1 MTNIKLYN
9 KISKVG
15 LDVFDNTKYNVSD
28 DAAPAEGIL
37 VRSAALHEIEFDKE
51 LLAIARAGAGV
62 NNIPI
67 DRCSEQ
73 GIVVFN
79 TPGANANGVKELAVA
94 ALLLASRDIVGG
106 VNWALGL
113 KGQPE
118 VGKLVEKGKGQFV
131 GPEIKGKTLGVIGLG
146 AIGGMVANTAHSLGM
161 KVEGCDP
168 YITVKNALQLS
179 RAIKLDESYDDIY
192 ANSDY
197 ITYHIPSL
205 PSTRGIINKENI
217 AKMKDGVRIIN
228 LSRGDLANTADLI
241 EALESGKVASYVT
254 DFPSEELLG
263 IPHVV
268 CIPHLGASTPES
280 EDNCAVM
287 AAEQLVDYIENGNIR
302 NSVNYPEIVF
312 PRTAKNRVIVL
323 HDNVPNIIT
332 QISGAL
338 ASDNVNIESLL
349 SQAKGNNAVS
359 LFDSNDTVTDAVA
372 ADIAKIEGVVRV
384 IVR

>member
-9 KISKVG
+9 KISKIG
-15 LDVFDNTKYNVSD
+15 LDVFDNTKYNVSE
-28 DAAPAEGIL
+28 DATPAEGIL
-37 VRSAALHEIEFDKE
+37 VRSAALHEVEFDKE

-79 TPGANANGVKELAVA
+79 TPGANANGVKELAMA

-106 VNWALGL
+106 VNWALSL

-118 VGKLVEKGKGQFV
+118 VGKLVEKGKSQFV

-179 RAIKLDESYDDIY
+179 RAVKLDESYDDIY

-205 PSTRGIINKENI
+205 P
-217 AKMKDGVRIIN
+217 
-228 LSRGDLANTADLI
+228 
-241 EALESGKVASYVT
+241 
-254 DFPSEELLG
+254 
-263 IPHVV
+263 
-268 CIPHLGASTPES
+268 
-280 EDNCAVM
+280 
-287 AAEQLVDYIENGNIR
+287 
-302 NSVNYPEIVF
+302 
-312 PRTAKNRVIVL
+312 
-323 HDNVPNIIT
+323 
-332 QISGAL
+332 
-338 ASDNVNIESLL
+338 
-349 SQAKGNNAVS
+349 
-359 LFDSNDTVTDAVA
+359 
-372 ADIAKIEGVVRV
+372 
-384 IVR
+384 